1 MYRTK
6 NSVCFYENNLLNW
19 RGKKIKILLTEN
31 NMSERKNNMTN
42 ILEKELMDK
51 LEEKQLTLTKHKSV
65 IFTTTMCDCTGWC
78 YGNCEGD
85 CQGYCKGDKNIDF
98 D

>member
-1 MYRTK
+1 
-6 NSVCFYENNLLNW
+6 
-19 RGKKIKILLTEN
+19 
-31 NMSERKNNMTN
+31 MSN
-42 ILEKELMDK
+42 ILGKELMDK
-51 LEEKQLTLTKHKSV
+51 LEEKQATLTNFKSV